1 MFALDLHQHPELSGS
16 EVRTAAC
23 LADALEAEGF
33 DVTRNMGGHGVVGV
47 LANGTGRRVMLRT
60 ELDALPVEEKT
71 GLPYSAV
78 GVQAHACGHD
88 LHIAAVL
95 GAAALLA
102 RSMKH
107 WQGTLVV
114 VGQPAEETLSGA
126 RALLE
131 DGLYAR
137 FGRPDVVL
145 AQHSAPLLAG
155 MVAHGE
161 GGAPVLAGS
170 AGLEVTLHGRGGHA
184 GASHLSVN
192 PVMTAASVALKLQSV
207 VEHVCGPAEAASL
220 TIGSLHAGL
229 RNNIIPDK
237 ATMGISVRGYSQAT
251 IDRVVAAVRQ
261 VAGDEAAASGS
272 PRPADVSVVSRSVA
286 TIPDRVPTAQIRQAH
301 REAFGVERVMQW
313 APSMATEDFALYGE
327 AGRTIHGYE
336 RVPLCYWMFGTVG
349 PRQWAETTGS
359 NVSERLASIP
369 PNHSPGFAPHLPTA
383 LPAATAAMAIA
394 ALTQLTQV
402 PST

>member
-1 MFALDLHQHPELSGS
+1 MDLHQHPELSGK

-47 LANGTGRRVMLRT
+47 LVNGIGRRVMVRT

-78 GVQAHACGHD
+78 GIRAHACGHD

-95 GAAALLA
+95 GAASLLA
-102 RSMKH
+102 RSRKH

-155 MVAHGE
+155 MVAHGTD
-161 GGAPVLAGS
+161 GTPVLAGS

-184 GASHLSVN
+184 GASHLTVN
-192 PVMTAASVALKLQSV
+192 PVLTAASVALKLQSV
-207 VEHVCGPAEAASL
+207 VEQVCTPGEIASL

-229 RNNIIPDK
+229 RSNVIPDR
-237 ATMGISVRGYSQAT
+237 ATMGVSIRGYSQAT
-251 IDRVVAAVRQ
+251 IDRVIAAVRH
-261 VAGDEAAASGS
+261 VAGNEAAASGS
-272 PRPADVSVVSRSVA
+272 PRPVDVSVVSRSVA
-286 TIPDRVPTAQIRQAH
+286 TIPDPVPAGLIRQAH
-301 REAFGVERVMQW
+301 REAFGLERVMRW
-313 APSMATEDFALYGE
+313 APSMATEDFPLYGE
-327 AGRTIHGYE
+327 AGRTIHGCE

-359 NVSERLASIP
+359 TASERLASVP

-383 LPAATAAMAIA
+383 LPAATAAMTTA
-394 ALTQLTQV
+394 ALTQLKQA
-402 PST
+402 STAASP